1 MTNLLKKAVEAV
13 ERLPPANQERI
24 ARIMLT
30 LAGEHDAPE
39 EIDPEHLAGVLE
51 GLAQAER
58 GEYASDAEVAAAF
71 RLFGA

>member
-13 ERLPPANQERI
+13 EQLPPDNQDRI

-30 LAGEHDAPE
+30 LAGQNDAPE
-39 EIDPEHLAGVLE
+39 DIDPDHLAGVIE
-51 GLAQAER
+51 GLAQARR
-58 GEYASDAEVAAAF
+58 GEFASDAEVAAAF

>member
-13 ERLPPANQERI
+13 ARLPHDNQERI

-30 LAGEHDAPE
+30 LAGENEPPE
-39 EIDPEHLAGVLE
+39 DIDPEHLAGVLE
-51 GLAQAER
+51 GLAQARR
-58 GEYASDAEVAAAF
+58 GEFATDAEIAAAF